1 MTDIMKL
8 IDAVQ
13 REAENDGYKDRPM
26 SDNTHEAKTMLIE
39 AIEALQGEVEQ
50 VKGFW
55 KEAQLRNRNL
65 LEENNDLAFLAD
77 QYKAERDALQAKLD
91 ELQRQEPVGFVAPH
105 EIENLREGYPAT
117 AVMLPS
123 NKRTEPL
130 YAAPKALEP
139 SACSDFAKEY
149 LSAWDDG
156 MAGDS
161 YLRRMAEAALKCDGI
176 TKGTP

>member
-1 MTDIMKL
+1 MTDIKSTIAEL
-8 IDAVQ
+8 RYLADWAQHHLDKAKIANDA
-13 REAENDGYKDRPM
+13 A
-26 SDNTHEAKTMLIE
+26 E

-65 LEENNDLAFLAD
+65 LEESNDLAFLAD
-77 QYKAERDALQAKLD
+77 QYKAERDKLQAKLD

-105 EIENLREGYPAT
+105 DMKTLREGYPAT
-117 AVMLPS
+117 VVMLS
-123 NKRTEPL
+123 GAKRTVPL

-139 SACSDFAKEY
+139 LTEEQIHQHWYATLGEAEPFAR
-149 LSAWDDG
+149 AI
-156 MAGDS
+156 
-161 YLRRMAEAALKCDGI
+161 EAAHGI